1 MSLTPVVPPFLSDQ
15 SSPSVLWCYTGGGHF
30 FDEIFAQ
37 INRINQES
45 IPICFVFSNAGALV
59 ANRYGFF
66 WKLANT
72 DIKKGL
78 LHFIFEKAVAR
89 YNIKK
94 ILQEAD
100 FSYSVIQHDPA
111 FSAAVTLANWEVK
124 CILVCPLTA
133 NTAAKLAIG
142 ITDTLLSNLLASGLK
157 SGKKI
162 AVFPTDVL
170 SQRIKTKLPTR
181 QIKPA
186 SSSHINTA
194 VCKFNA
200 LKKTPTNQIQF
211 LPQYCVG
218 CQKCVENYP
227 NVFTYGDEIV
237 YRIREIDSNNIKKLS
252 SEVTVIK
259 KVGDIYPFIRKIF
272 Q

>member
-1 MSLTPVVPPFLSDQ
+1 M
-15 SSPSVLWCYTGGGHF
+15 
-30 FDEIFAQ
+30 
-37 INRINQES
+37 
-45 IPICFVFSNAGALV
+45 
-59 ANRYGFF
+59 
-66 WKLANT
+66 
-72 DIKKGL
+72 
-78 LHFIFEKAVAR
+78 
-89 YNIKK
+89 
-94 ILQEAD
+94 
-100 FSYSVIQHDPA
+100 
-111 FSAAVTLANWEVK
+111 
-124 CILVCPLTA
+124 
-133 NTAAKLAIG
+133 
-142 ITDTLLSNLLASGLK
+142 K